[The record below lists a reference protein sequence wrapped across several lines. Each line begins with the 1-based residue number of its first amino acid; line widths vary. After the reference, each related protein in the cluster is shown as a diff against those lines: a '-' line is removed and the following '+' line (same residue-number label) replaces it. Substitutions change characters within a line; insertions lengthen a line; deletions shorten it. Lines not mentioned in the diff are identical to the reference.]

1 MAKLVYTAIAS
12 LDGYISDED
21 GNFGWA
27 APDEEVHEFM
37 NQLERSVGTQLY
49 GRRMYETMAAWET
62 NPGLAADAEV
72 TAEFA
77 RLWQEDDKVVY
88 SRSLDAP
95 MTSRTAIEREFDA
108 DAVRQMKDSASK
120 DLSIGGPDLAAQALE
135 AGLVDECHL
144 VIAPVVVGGGKRWLP
159 DDFRIALE
167 LLDQRSFAS
176 GFVHLHYR
184 VDWKG

>member
-12 LDGYISDED
+12 LDGYIEDED
-21 GNFGWA
+21 GDFGWA
-27 APDEEVHEFM
+27 APDEEVHAFM
-37 NQLERSVGTQLY
+37 NELERSVGTQLY

-62 NPGLAADAEV
+62 DAGLAAGSAV

-77 RLWQEDDKVVY
+77 RLWQEDNKVVY

-95 MTSRTAIEREFDA
+95 TTSRTVIEREFDP
-108 DAVRQMKDSASK
+108 DSVRRMKESAAK
-120 DLSIGGPDLAAQALE
+120 DLSIAGPAIAAHALE

-159 DDFRIALE
+159 EGFRAQLE
-167 LLDQRSFAS
+167 LLDERRFAS

-184 VDWKG
+184 ADGKG